1 MKKKEFEN
9 QLENIANE
17 LVVKAE
23 IMKKMPRLSENDEHN
38 EILQNIKI
46 DEWIREEQEMYDYLH
61 R

>member
-1 MKKKEFEN
+1 MKEKEFEN